1 MIKNITLINTLDIH
15 DTNKIKINIYT
26 LIKLIINI
34 LIKQTTKKKRF
45 SMVIYPR
52 KKGFNV
58 YNKKIV

>member
-34 LIKQTTKKKRF
+34 LIKQTTKKKK
-45 SMVIYPR
+45 V
-52 KKGFNV
+52 
-58 YNKKIV
+58 